1 MQWLQNTMT
10 RRSRVGRKIVEPKK
24 PKMFE
29 PSAPYS
35 VPETKL
41 KKGGVQYKK
50 GDRVHISYT
59 DGDYEGRIMNILS
72 SQMIVRIDEEDP
84 NKDKFF
90 FTTGL
95 KIKKC

>member
-1 MQWLQNTMT
+1 
-10 RRSRVGRKIVEPKK
+10 
-24 PKMFE
+24 MFE
-29 PSAPYS
+29 PSAPYA

-59 DGDYEGRIMNILS
+59 DGDYEGVIQNILS
-72 SQMIVRIDEEDP
+72 SQIIVRLDENDP

-90 FTTGL
+90 FTTGIKL
-95 KIKKC
+95 KKC

>member
-1 MQWLQNTMT
+1 MPRT
-10 RRSRVGRKIVEPKK
+10 RKSDRKMVEPKK

-29 PSAPYS
+29 ASEPYD
-35 VPETKL
+35 VPKTKL
-41 KKGGVQYKK
+41 KKGGVLYKE

-59 DGDYEGRIMNILS
+59 DGDYEGVIQNILS
-72 SQMIVRIDEEDP
+72 SQIIVRLDENDP

-95 KIKKC
+95 KLKKC